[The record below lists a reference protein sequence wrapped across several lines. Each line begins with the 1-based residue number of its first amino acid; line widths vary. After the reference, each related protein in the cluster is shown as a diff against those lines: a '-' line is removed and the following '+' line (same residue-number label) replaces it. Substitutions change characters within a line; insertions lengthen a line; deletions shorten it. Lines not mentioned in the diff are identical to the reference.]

1 VLLLLRLVHDH
12 APIQVPAGVGRQS
25 KSNRNK
31 STLKE
36 TTAWAKA
43 RFNRANRYRASRSL
57 SGSNT
62 VEQLSKMGGSGSS
75 SGSCSWIL
83 RLRTAICDRR
93 LIHSPG
99 VQPNGTS
106 EY

>member
-25 KSNRNK
+25 SSNRNK
-31 STLKE
+31 PTVKE
-36 TTAWAKA
+36 TTKA
-43 RFNRANRYRASRSL
+43 RFNRGNRYRASRSL

-106 EY
+106 EH